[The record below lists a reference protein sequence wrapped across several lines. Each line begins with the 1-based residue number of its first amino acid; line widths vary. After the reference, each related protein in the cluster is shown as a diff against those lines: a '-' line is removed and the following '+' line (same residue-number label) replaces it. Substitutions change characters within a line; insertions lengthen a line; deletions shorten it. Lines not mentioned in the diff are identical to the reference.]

1 MNLDLTV
8 NKIATGDKFFCPLSS
23 DKPPWLAATTKDEN
37 THLRQVTMINVA

>member
-23 DKPPWLAATTKDEN
+23 DKPPWLAATTRGEN
-37 THLRQVTMINVA
+37 THLQPVMLTNVA